1 MTLNNGCG
9 HLTYIKTLAL
19 NIYDFAGDHMQYY
32 RNNLIIFPYFSPVM
46 ETCEMYPFHPPRLI
60 PVGQQFSV
68 PFPQI
73 LGFELTDL
81 IRDKVRAQ
89 AP

>member
-1 MTLNNGCG
+1 
-9 HLTYIKTLAL
+9 
-19 NIYDFAGDHMQYY
+19 
-32 RNNLIIFPYFSPVM
+32 M
-46 ETCEMYPFHPPRLI
+46 ETTPI
-60 PVGQQFSV
+60 ITDAKQFSV

-81 IRDKVRAQ
+81 IRYKVQAQ